1 MERWCLNAKLMEF
14 LQNKMKR
21 KDAIHNIARTSTLTF
36 HYSSILYIISR
47 LSYIFLFY
55 FLYFLASFIWFLFSF
70 VRIDFF
76 PRNTDLC
83 IPFALTMVM
92 LDGRGH
98 DRPLI
103 LQKIGIK

>member
-1 MERWCLNAKLMEF
+1 MRAQYSKLLYNLTTF
-14 LQNKMKR
+14 LE
-21 KDAIHNIARTSTLTF
+21 
-36 HYSSILYIISR
+36 
-47 LSYIFLFY
+47 FLFY
-55 FLYFLASFIWFLFSF
+55 FLYFLASFIWFIFSF
-70 VRIDFF
+70 VRIIFF
-76 PRNTDLC
+76 PGITDLC